1 MFVMNMWL
9 RCTDCPVILFSLSW
23 QNSREGLQVLLSPCL
38 ILIKLWSLFM
48 PEAVQF
54 CKLFS
59 LPFQEVGY
67 KTARLCSSF
76 SLTNML
82 RKLIGTWLHTQLHN
96 LSEENL
102 EISHC
107 KLNIIVLQCWCDSLL
122 RSNSVIGIPVKL
134 FYQFVRDS
142 FNALLI
148 PVHTGPDKKIVWNF
162 ASAWHFFCIG

>member
-1 MFVMNMWL
+1 MFVTNMWL
-9 RCTDCPVILFSLSW
+9 RCTDCPVILFSFSW

-38 ILIKLWSLFM
+38 ILIKLWSLLM

-76 SLTNML
+76 SPTNML
-82 RKLIGTWLHTQLHN
+82 RQLIGTWLHTQLHN
-96 LSEENL
+96 LSEEKL

-107 KLNIIVLQCWCDSLL
+107 KSNITVLQCWCDSLL
-122 RSNSVIGIPVKL
+122 RSNSVIGIPV
-134 FYQFVRDS
+134 S
-142 FNALLI
+142 FNALETCTSRTRQKFC
-148 PVHTGPDKKIVWNF
+148 VNF